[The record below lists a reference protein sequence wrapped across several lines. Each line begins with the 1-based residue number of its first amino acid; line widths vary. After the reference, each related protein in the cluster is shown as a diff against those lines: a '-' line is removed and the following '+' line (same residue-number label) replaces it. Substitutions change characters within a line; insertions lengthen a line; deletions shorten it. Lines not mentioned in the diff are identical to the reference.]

1 MNQNHNIYRS
11 LMDISETVDPKI
23 FSPVFINFLNRLINI
38 ENCLKMIS
46 NKFEDMDTVSDDF
59 SEIASQIR
67 QILKSEISTKDVI
80 TELNQIYS

>member
-11 LMDISETVDPKI
+11 LMDVSENDDPKV
-23 FSPVFINFLNRLINI
+23 FSPVFTNLLNRLINI

-59 SEIASQIR
+59 SEIANQIQ
-67 QILKSEISTKDVI
+67 QILKSEIGMKEI
-80 TELNQIYS
+80 LNELNQIYS